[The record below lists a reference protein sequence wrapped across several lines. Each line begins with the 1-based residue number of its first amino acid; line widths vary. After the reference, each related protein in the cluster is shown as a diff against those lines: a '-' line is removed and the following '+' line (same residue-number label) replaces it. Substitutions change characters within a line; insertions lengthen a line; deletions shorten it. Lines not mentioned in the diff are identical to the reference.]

1 MKSSLMHTQF
11 CIGLTLLI
19 ALIWPALGSKD
30 GFDTLGLL
38 HRRIDTLDEMVHRRA
53 DEMTAGRLVARM
65 PAPPPAAPIQSAAA
79 NLTGSDPSS
88 IDQAK
93 IAATMSTACNTALSP
108 IKKAYNDA
116 GFLGC
121 YNIPFLNT
129 NTGVFEADL
138 RLYQLSQPAGAFAG
152 VKSTDISV
160 QLSYPNAAF
169 STIPQSTKPKK
180 RGFGLETRQ
189 DSGNLNELQNYLFV
203 GQVSNTLT
211 LTKLK
216 E

>member
-1 MKSSLMHTQF
+1 MHVKSLTR
-11 CIGLTLLI
+11 LTLLI
-19 ALIWPALGSKD
+19 ALSWPALGAKD
-30 GFDTLGLL
+30 AFDTLRLL
-38 HRRIDTLDEMVHRRA
+38 HRRVDSLDDMVHRKA
-53 DEMTAGRLVARM
+53 DEMTAIHHLVARM
-65 PAPPPAAPIQSAAA
+65 PESAPAASTQSAAA

-88 IDQAK
+88 IDQGQLD
-93 IAATMSTACNTALSP
+93 ATISAACNTALGP
-108 IKKAYNDA
+108 IKSVQNEA
-116 GFLGC
+116 GLLGC

-138 RLYQLSQPAGAFAG
+138 RLYQLSQPSGAFAA
-152 VKSTDISV
+152 VKSTEISV

-169 STIPQSTKPKK
+169 STLPQSTPSAK
-180 RGFGLETRQ
+180 RDLHLEPRQ
-189 DSGNLNELQNYLFV
+189 NPESMNELQNFLFV